1 MKTKT
6 YNTLYI
12 MLAVLILATG
22 CTSNYK
28 YKIGVSQCVGGRWRE
43 KANIEMLSSQHLYDT
58 DVKVIIKNADNSNER
73 QCLQIDSLINEGVD
87 LLVVSPNDYHALNGS
102 LQRAREKNIP
112 IVFFD
117 RTTAMKDYTAYIG
130 GDNIEA
136 GRKMAEYA
144 AMLCRDSVKTEGR
157 QPIVLEMTGPLEISP
172 AAQRHKGFSEAIS
185 RYSDIDYHHVPS
197 KWSYDDCKRI
207 MQEWLKEGKTVDVVF
222 CHSDLA
228 AIGAYE
234 AAKKFHKERDI
245 HFIGIDG
252 LPGEGIDAVQKG
264 QLSASYIYP
273 THGEEVI
280 ALALRILEGKP
291 FERVNNMKSFV
302 VTPQNV
308 ADISLSSNSLM
319 KQNQY
324 LATIQSKLETYLGFY
339 HIQRSLLIVAFLV
352 ILLLAVAVATTWRA
366 VKVTRRANRR
376 MRELND
382 EQTRFFTNASHQLR
396 TPLTLIAGPINQLA
410 EGKGDKQ
417 QLIDIIQRNVG
428 QLQRLISDVL
438 LFRRENR
445 ATVDDTTATTNE
457 QLTASRKSV
466 QDCRHDIILNNNADE
481 LATVLIVDDNAD
493 MRAYL
498 RTLLLDRYYVIEA
511 ADGQSGLKL
520 AVESVP
526 DIVVSDVMMP
536 VMDGLTFC
544 TRLKQHEATSHI
556 PVLLLTARSS
566 EQQYIEGL
574 QTGADMYMTKPFSA
588 DLLLA
593 NIASLLANRQKLRQ
607 LFKAQ
612 NSSSELPTI
621 LALASGK
628 SRAQHSTLNT
638 QHSTSISPDR
648 RFLDTFLKA
657 MDKHMSNTNLKIEV
671 IGDEIGLSRVQLY
684 RKVKALTGMTPI
696 EILRET
702 RLKRAMQLLKTTDKT
717 VSEIANEVGFAT
729 PGYFSSC
736 FKKQYDKYPTDIRE
750 EMKV

>member
-6 YNTLYI
+6 YNTLFI

-43 KANIEMLSSQHLYDT
+43 KANIEMLSAQHLYDT

-102 LQRAREKNIP
+102 LQHAHDKNIP
-112 IVFFD
+112 IIFLD

-280 ALALRILEGKP
+280 ALALRILEGKT

-352 ILLLAVAVATTWRA
+352 ILLLVVAVATTWRA

-466 QDCRHDIILNNNADE
+466 QDCRHDILVNNNADE

-588 DLLLA
+588 ELLLA

-607 LFKAQ
+607 LFKTQ

-628 SRAQHSTLNT
+628 SRA

-736 FKKQYDKYPTDIRE
+736 FKKQYDKYPTDVRE

>member
-1 MKTKT
+1 MKTKIS
-6 YNTLYI
+6 NTLF
-12 MLAVLILATG
+12 ILFATLVTLSG
-22 CTSNYK
+22 CTTNYK

-43 KANIEMLSSQHLYDT
+43 KANVEMLSAQHLYDT
-58 DVKVIIKNADNSNER
+58 DVKVVIKNADNNNER
-73 QCLQIDSLINEGVD
+73 QCLQIDSLVDEGVD
-87 LLVVSPNDYHALNGS
+87 LLVVSPNDYYALNGS

-117 RTTAMKDYTAYIG
+117 RTTALKDYTAYIG
-130 GDNIEA
+130 GDNVEA

-157 QPIVLEMTGPLEISP
+157 RPIVLEMSGPADMSP
-172 AAQRHKGFSEAIS
+172 AVQRHSGFSETMKQYPSIE
-185 RYSDIDYHHVPS
+185 YHHVPGQ
-197 KWSYDDCKRI
+197 WSYDDCKRI
-207 MQEWLKEGKTVDVVF
+207 MQRWLKDGKIVDVVF
-222 CHSDLA
+222 CHSDFVVF
-228 AIGAYE
+228 GAYE
-234 AAKKFHKERDI
+234 AAKEFHKEHDI
-245 HFIGIDG
+245 RFLGIDG
-252 LPGEGIDAVQKG
+252 LPGEGIDAIQNG
-264 QLSASYIYP
+264 QLAASYIYP

-280 ALALRILEGKP
+280 ALAVRILEGKP
-291 FERVNNMKSFV
+291 FERVNNLKSFV
-302 VTPQNV
+302 ITPQNV

-339 HIQRSLLIVAFLV
+339 HIQRALLIVSLLV
-352 ILLLAVAVATTWRA
+352 ILLLAVAVFTTW
-366 VKVTRRANRR
+366 RANRR

-396 TPLTLIAGPINQLA
+396 TPLTLIAGPVKQLA
-410 EGKGDKQ
+410 EGKGDRQ
-417 QLIDIIQRNVG
+417 QLVGIVQRNVE
-428 QLQRLISDVL
+428 QLQRLVSDVL
-438 LFRRENR
+438 LFRRENS
-445 ATVDDTTATTNE
+445 ATVDDTTVTTDE
-457 QLTASRKSV
+457 QLLASRKAV
-466 QDCRHDIILNNNADE
+466 QESRHDTLINDNAEE

-493 MRAYL
+493 MRVYL

-536 VMDGLTFC
+536 VMDGLAFC

-566 EQQYIEGL
+566 EQQHIEGL
-574 QTGADMYMTKPFSA
+574 QTGADIYMTKPFSA

-607 LFKAQ
+607 LFNTQ
-612 NSSSELPTI
+612 N
-621 LALASGK
+621 
-628 SRAQHSTLNT
+628 LNT
-638 QHSTSISPDR
+638 QNLNTTPSQHLTTQNSPSPDR

-657 MDKHMSNTNLKIEV
+657 MEKHMSNTNLKIEDL
-671 IGDEIGLSRVQLY
+671 GDEVGLSRVQLY
-684 RKVKALTGMTPI
+684 RKVKALTGMTPV

-736 FKKQYDKYPTDIRE
+736 FKKQYDKYPTDVRE

>member
-43 KANIEMLSSQHLYDT
+43 KANIEMLSAQHLYDT

-87 LLVVSPNDYHALNGS
+87 MLVVSPNDYHALNGS

-273 THGEEVI
+273 THGEEII

-291 FERVNNMKSFV
+291 FERVNNMKSFI

-417 QLIDIIQRNVG
+417 QLIDIIQRNVE

-466 QDCRHDIILNNNADE
+466 QDCRHDIIVNNNADE

-612 NSSSELPTI
+612 NSLSELPTI
-621 LALASGK
+621 QHSTLNT
-628 SRAQHSTLNT
+628 QHSTLNT

-736 FKKQYDKYPTDIRE
+736 FKKQYDKYPTDVRE

>member
-1 MKTKT
+1 MKTST
-6 YNTLYI
+6 HNIIIILLVTL
-12 MLAVLILATG
+12 LTVTG
-22 CTSNYK
+22 CSSNYK

-43 KANIEMLSSQHLYDT
+43 KANIEMLSAQHLYDN
-58 DVKVIIKNADNSNER
+58 DVKVIIKDADNSNDR

-87 LLVVSPNDYHALNGS
+87 LLVVSPNDYYALNGS
-102 LQRAREKNIP
+102 LQHAIDKKIP

-117 RTTAMKDYTAYIG
+117 RTTDIKDYTAYIG

-144 AMLCRDSVKTEGR
+144 AILCRDSVKTEGR
-157 QPIVLEMTGPLEISP
+157 RPIVLEMTGPLEISP
-172 AAQRHKGFSEAIS
+172 AAQRHKGFSKAIS

-234 AAKKFHKERDI
+234 AAKELHKEHNI
-245 HFIGIDG
+245 YFLGIDG

-280 ALALRILEGKP
+280 ALALRILEGKKY
-291 FERVNNMKSFV
+291 ERVNNMKSFV
-302 VTPQNV
+302 ITPQNV

-339 HIQRSLLIVAFLV
+339 HIQRSLLIVAFIV
-352 ILLLAVAVATTWRA
+352 IMLLAVAVITTWRA
-366 VKVTRRANRR
+366 VKATRRANRR

-396 TPLTLIAGPINQLA
+396 TPLTLISGPINQLV

-417 QLIDIIQRNVG
+417 QLMQIIQRNVEH
-428 QLQRLISDVL
+428 LQRLVSDVL

-445 ATVDDTTATTNE
+445 ATVDDSTVTTDE
-457 QLTASRKSV
+457 QIMASHKSV
-466 QDCRHDIILNNNADE
+466 QDSRHDILTNDNADE

-566 EQQYIEGL
+566 EQQYIEGM

-607 LFKAQ
+607 LFKA
-612 NSSSELPTI
+612 NKESEKLTI
-621 LALASGK
+621 EEA
-628 SRAQHSTLNT
+628 TT
-638 QHSTSISPDR
+638 SPDR

-657 MDKHMSNTNLKIEV
+657 MNKHMSNTNLKIEV
-671 IGDEIGLSRVQLY
+671 IGDEVGLSRVQLY

-736 FKKQYDKYPTDIRE
+736 FKKQYDKYPTDVRE

>member
-1 MKTKT
+1 
-6 YNTLYI
+6 
-12 MLAVLILATG
+12 
-22 CTSNYK
+22 
-28 YKIGVSQCVGGRWRE
+28 
-43 KANIEMLSSQHLYDT
+43 
-58 DVKVIIKNADNSNER
+58 
-73 QCLQIDSLINEGVD
+73 
-87 LLVVSPNDYHALNGS
+87 
-102 LQRAREKNIP
+102 
-112 IVFFD
+112 
-117 RTTAMKDYTAYIG
+117 MKDYTAYIG
-130 GDNIEA
+130 GDNVEA

-144 AMLCRDSVKTEGR
+144 VLLCRDSVKTDGR
-157 QPIVLEMTGPLEISP
+157 RPIVLEMTGPLAISP
-172 AAQRHKGFSEAIS
+172 AAQRHAGFSEVIS
-185 RYSDIDYHHVPS
+185 KNPSIDYRHVPS
-197 KWSYDDCKRI
+197 QWSYDDCKRI
-207 MQEWLKEGKTVDVVF
+207 MREWLENGKAVDVVF

-228 AIGAYE
+228 AVGAYE
-234 AAKKFHKERDI
+234 AAKELHKEREI
-245 HFIGIDG
+245 RFLGIDG
-252 LPGEGIDAVQKG
+252 LPGEGLDAVQNA
-264 QLSASYIYP
+264 QLAASYIYP

-291 FERVNNMKSFV
+291 FERMNNLKSIV

-308 ADISLSSNSLM
+308 ADIALSSNSLQ

-339 HIQRSLLIVAFLV
+339 HIQRALLIVSLLV
-352 ILLLAVAVATTWRA
+352 ILLLAVAVFTTWRA
-366 VKVTRRANRR
+366 VRATRRANRR

-396 TPLTLIAGPINQLA
+396 TPLTLIAGPVNQLA
-410 EGKGDKQ
+410 EGKGDRQ
-417 QLIDIIQRNVG
+417 QLVDIVQRNVE
-428 QLQRLISDVL
+428 QLQRLVSDVL
-438 LFRRENR
+438 LFRRENS
-445 ATVDDTTATTNE
+445 ATVDDTTVTTDE
-457 QLTASRKSV
+457 QLLASRKAV
-466 QDCRHDIILNNNADE
+466 QESRHDTLINDNADE

-536 VMDGLTFC
+536 VMDGLAFC

-566 EQQYIEGL
+566 EQQHIEGL
-574 QTGADMYMTKPFSA
+574 QTGADIYMTKPFSA

-607 LFKAQ
+607 LFNTQ
-612 NSSSELPTI
+612 N
-621 LALASGK
+621 
-628 SRAQHSTLNT
+628 LNT
-638 QHSTSISPDR
+638 QNLNTTPSQHLTTQNSPSPDR

-657 MDKHMSNTNLKIEV
+657 MEKHMSNTNLKIEDL
-671 IGDEIGLSRVQLY
+671 GDEVGLSRVQLY
-684 RKVKALTGMTPI
+684 RKVKALTGMTPV

-736 FKKQYDKYPTDIRE
+736 FKKQYDKYPTDVRE

>member
-6 YNTLYI
+6 YNTLFI
-12 MLAVLILATG
+12 LLATLILATG

-43 KANIEMLSSQHLYDT
+43 KANIEMLSAQHLYDT

-87 LLVVSPNDYHALNGS
+87 LLVVSPNDYHALNSS
-102 LQRAREKNIP
+102 LQHARDKNIP
-112 IVFFD
+112 IIFFD

-130 GDNIEA
+130 GDNVEA

-144 AMLCRDSVKTEGR
+144 AMLCRDSVKTDGR
-157 QPIVLEMTGPLEISP
+157 RPIVLEMSGPSDMSP
-172 AAQRHKGFSEAIS
+172 AVERHSGFSETMKQYPSIE
-185 RYSDIDYHHVPS
+185 YHHVPGQ
-197 KWSYDDCKRI
+197 WSYDDCKRI
-207 MQEWLKEGKTVDVVF
+207 MQRWLKDGKIVDIVF
-222 CHSDLA
+222 CHSDLVA
-228 AIGAYE
+228 FGAYE
-234 AAKKFHKERDI
+234 AAKEFHKEHDI
-245 HFIGIDG
+245 RFLGIDG

-417 QLIDIIQRNVG
+417 QLIDIIQRNVE

-466 QDCRHDIILNNNADE
+466 QDCRHDIIVNNNADE

-607 LFKAQ
+607 LFKTQ
-612 NSSSELPTI
+612 NLSSALPTT
-621 LALASGK
+621 S
-628 SRAQHSTLNT
+628 QHSTLNT

-736 FKKQYDKYPTDIRE
+736 FKKQYDKYPTDVRE

>member
-6 YNTLYI
+6 YNTLFI

-43 KANIEMLSSQHLYDT
+43 KANIEMLSAQHLYDT
-58 DVKVIIKNADNSNER
+58 DVKVIIKNADNRNER

-466 QDCRHDIILNNNADE
+466 QDCRHDILVNNNADE

-588 DLLLA
+588 ELLLA

-607 LFKAQ
+607 LFKTQ

-628 SRAQHSTLNT
+628 SRAQHST
-638 QHSTSISPDR
+638 SISPDR
-648 RFLDTFLKA
+648 RFLDAFLKA

-702 RLKRAMQLLKTTDKT
+702 RLKRAIQLLKTTDKT

-736 FKKQYDKYPTDIRE
+736 FKKQYDKYPTDVRE

>member
-6 YNTLYI
+6 YNTLFI

-43 KANIEMLSSQHLYDT
+43 KANIEMLSAQHLYDT

-185 RYSDIDYHHVPS
+185 RYSDIDYHHVLS

-228 AIGAYE
+228 AMGAYE

-366 VKVTRRANRR
+366 VKVTRHANRR

-457 QLTASRKSV
+457 QLMTSRKSV
-466 QDCRHDIILNNNADE
+466 QDCRHDILVNNNADE

-588 DLLLA
+588 ELLLA

-607 LFKAQ
+607 LFKTQ

-621 LALASGK
+621 LALTSGK
-628 SRAQHSTLNT
+628 SRA

-648 RFLDTFLKA
+648 RFLDAFLKA

-702 RLKRAMQLLKTTDKT
+702 RLKRAIQLLKTTDKT

-736 FKKQYDKYPTDIRE
+736 FKKQYDKYPTDVRE

>member
-43 KANIEMLSSQHLYDT
+43 KANIEMLSAQHLYDT

-144 AMLCRDSVKTEGR
+144 AMLCRDSVRTEGR

-466 QDCRHDIILNNNADE
+466 QDCRHDILVNNNADE

-612 NSSSELPTI
+612 NSLSELPTI
-621 LALASGK
+621 
-628 SRAQHSTLNT
+628 QHSTLNTQHSKLNT

>member
-1 MKTKT
+1 MKAKT
-6 YNTLYI
+6 YNTLFI

-43 KANIEMLSSQHLYDT
+43 KANIEMLSAQHLYDT
-58 DVKVIIKNADNSNER
+58 DVKVIIKNADNRNER

-144 AMLCRDSVKTEGR
+144 AMLCRDSVRTEGR

-185 RYSDIDYHHVPS
+185 RYSYIDYHHVPS

-234 AAKKFHKERDI
+234 AAKKFHKEHDI
-245 HFIGIDG
+245 RFLGIDG

-264 QLSASYIYP
+264 QLAASYIYP

-417 QLIDIIQRNVG
+417 QLIDIIQRNVE
-428 QLQRLISDVL
+428 QLQRLISNVL

-466 QDCRHDIILNNNADE
+466 QDCRHDILVNNNADE

-607 LFKAQ
+607 LFKSQ
-612 NSSSELPTI
+612 NLSSALPTT
-621 LALASGK
+621 S
-628 SRAQHSTLNT
+628 QHSTLNT

-736 FKKQYDKYPTDIRE
+736 FKKQYDKYPTDVRE

>member
-6 YNTLYI
+6 YNTLFI

-43 KANIEMLSSQHLYDT
+43 KANIEMLSAQHLYDT

-87 LLVVSPNDYHALNGS
+87 LLVVSPNDYHALNSS
-102 LQRAREKNIP
+102 LQHARDKNIP
-112 IVFFD
+112 IIFFD

-130 GDNIEA
+130 GDNVEA

-197 KWSYDDCKRI
+197 KWSYDDCKHI

-457 QLTASRKSV
+457 QLMTSRKSV
-466 QDCRHDIILNNNADE
+466 QDCRHDILVNNNADE

-498 RTLLLDRYYVIEA
+498 RTLLLDRYYIIEA

-588 DLLLA
+588 ELLLA

-607 LFKAQ
+607 LFKTQ

-628 SRAQHSTLNT
+628 SRAQHST
-638 QHSTSISPDR
+638 SISPDR
-648 RFLDTFLKA
+648 RFLDAFLKA

-702 RLKRAMQLLKTTDKT
+702 RLKRAIQLLKTTDKT

-736 FKKQYDKYPTDIRE
+736 FKKQYDKYPTDVRE

>member
-6 YNTLYI
+6 YNTLFI

-43 KANIEMLSSQHLYDT
+43 KANIEMLSAQHLYDT

-185 RYSDIDYHHVPS
+185 RYSDIDYHHVLS

-280 ALALRILEGKP
+280 ALALRILEGKT

-417 QLIDIIQRNVG
+417 QLIDIIQRNVE

-466 QDCRHDIILNNNADE
+466 QDCRHDILVNNNADE

-588 DLLLA
+588 ELLLA

-607 LFKAQ
+607 LFKTQ

-628 SRAQHSTLNT
+628 SRAQHST
-638 QHSTSISPDR
+638 SISPDR
-648 RFLDTFLKA
+648 RFLDAFLKA

-736 FKKQYDKYPTDIRE
+736 FKKQYDKYPTDVRE

>member
-1 MKTKT
+1 M
-6 YNTLYI
+6 N
-12 MLAVLILATG
+12 
-22 CTSNYK
+22 
-28 YKIGVSQCVGGRWRE
+28 
-43 KANIEMLSSQHLYDT
+43 
-58 DVKVIIKNADNSNER
+58 
-73 QCLQIDSLINEGVD
+73 
-87 LLVVSPNDYHALNGS
+87 
-102 LQRAREKNIP
+102 
-112 IVFFD
+112 
-117 RTTAMKDYTAYIG
+117 DYTAYIG
-130 GDNIEA
+130 GDNVEA

-144 AMLCRDSVKTEGR
+144 AMLCRDSVKAEGR
-157 QPIVLEMTGPLEISP
+157 RPIVLEMSGPSDMSP
-172 AAQRHKGFSEAIS
+172 AVQRHCGFSETMKQYPSIE
-185 RYSDIDYHHVPS
+185 YHHVPGQ
-197 KWSYDDCKRI
+197 WSYEDCKRI
-207 MQEWLKEGKTVDVVF
+207 MQRWLKDGKNVDVVF
-222 CHSDLA
+222 CHSDFVVF
-228 AIGAYE
+228 GAYE
-234 AAKKFHKERDI
+234 AAKEFHKEHDI
-245 HFIGIDG
+245 RFLGIDG
-252 LPGEGIDAVQKG
+252 LPGEGIDAIQNG
-264 QLSASYIYP
+264 QLAASYIYP

-280 ALALRILEGKP
+280 ALAVRILEGKP
-291 FERVNNMKSFV
+291 FERVNKLKSFV
-302 VTPQNV
+302 ITPQNV

-339 HIQRSLLIVAFLV
+339 HIQRALLIVSMLV
-352 ILLLAVAVATTWRA
+352 ILLLAVAVFTTWRA
-366 VKVTRRANRR
+366 VRATRRANRR

-396 TPLTLIAGPINQLA
+396 TPLTLIAGPVNQLA
-410 EGKGDKQ
+410 AGNGDSQ
-417 QLIDIIQRNVG
+417 QLIDIIKRNVE
-428 QLQRLISDVL
+428 QLQRLVGDVL

-445 ATVDDTTATTNE
+445 ATIDDSTATTDE
-457 QLTASRKSV
+457 QLIASQKSV
-466 QDCRHDIILNNNADE
+466 QESRHDTLINDNADE

-498 RTLLLDRYYVIEA
+498 RTLLLDSYYVIEA

-544 TRLKQHEATSHI
+544 SRLKQHEATSHI

-566 EQQYIEGL
+566 EQQYIEGM

-588 DLLLA
+588 DLLVA

-607 LFKAQ
+607 LFKTQ
-612 NSSSELPTI
+612 NLSSALPT
-621 LALASGK
+621 AN
-628 SRAQHSTLNT
+628 QHSTLNT
-638 QHSTSISPDR
+638 QQPTSTSPDR

-657 MDKHMSNTNLKIEV
+657 MEKHMSNTNLKIEDL
-671 IGDEIGLSRVQLY
+671 GDEVGLSRVQLY
-684 RKVKALTGMTPI
+684 RKVKALMGMTPV

>member
-1 MKTKT
+1 
-6 YNTLYI
+6 

-43 KANIEMLSSQHLYDT
+43 KANIEMLSAQHLYDT
-58 DVKVIIKNADNSNER
+58 DVKVIIKDADNSNER
-73 QCLQIDSLINEGVD
+73 QCQQIDSLVDESVD
-87 LLVVSPNDYHALNGS
+87 LLVVSPNNYHALNGS
-102 LQRAREKNIP
+102 LQRARNKNIP
-112 IVFFD
+112 IIFFD

-466 QDCRHDIILNNNADE
+466 QDCRHDILVNNNADE

-588 DLLLA
+588 ELLLA

-607 LFKAQ
+607 RFKAQ

-628 SRAQHSTLNT
+628 SRAQHST
-638 QHSTSISPDR
+638 SISPDR
-648 RFLDTFLKA
+648 RFLDAFLKA

-736 FKKQYDKYPTDIRE
+736 FKKQYDKYPTDVRE

>member
-43 KANIEMLSSQHLYDT
+43 KANIEMLSAQHLYDT

-417 QLIDIIQRNVG
+417 QLIDIIQRNVE

-466 QDCRHDIILNNNADE
+466 QDCRHDILVNNNADE

-612 NSSSELPTI
+612 NSLSELPTI
-621 LALASGK
+621 
-628 SRAQHSTLNT
+628 QHSTLNT

-736 FKKQYDKYPTDIRE
+736 FKKQYDKYPTDVRE

>member
-1 MKTKT
+1 MKTQT
-6 YNTLYI
+6 YHTL
-12 MLAVLILATG
+12 LILLATLTLATS
-22 CTSNYK
+22 CTTNYK
-28 YKIGVSQCVGGRWRE
+28 YKIGVSQCVGGRWRD
-43 KANIEMLSSQHLYDT
+43 KANIEMLSAQHLYDT
-58 DVKVIIKNADNSNER
+58 DVKVIIKDADNSNER
-73 QCLQIDSLINEGVD
+73 QCQQIDSLVDEGVD

-102 LQRAREKNIP
+102 LQRARNKNIP
-112 IVFFD
+112 IVFYD
-117 RTTAMKDYTAYIG
+117 RTTALNDYTAYIG

-280 ALALRILEGKP
+280 ALALRILEEKP

-445 ATVDDTTATTNE
+445 ATVDDTTATINE

-466 QDCRHDIILNNNADE
+466 QDCRHDILVNNNADE

-588 DLLLA
+588 ELLLA

-607 LFKAQ
+607 LFKTQ

-628 SRAQHSTLNT
+628 SRA

-736 FKKQYDKYPTDIRE
+736 FKKQYDKYPTDVRE

>member
-6 YNTLYI
+6 YNTLFI

-43 KANIEMLSSQHLYDT
+43 KANIEMLSAQHLYDT
-58 DVKVIIKNADNSNER
+58 DVKVIIKNADNRNER

-102 LQRAREKNIP
+102 LQHAHDKNIP
-112 IVFFD
+112 IIFFD

-445 ATVDDTTATTNE
+445 ATVNDTTATTNE

-466 QDCRHDIILNNNADE
+466 QDCRHDILVNNNADE

-588 DLLLA
+588 ELLLA

-607 LFKAQ
+607 LFKTQ

-628 SRAQHSTLNT
+628 SRA

-736 FKKQYDKYPTDIRE
+736 FKKQYDKYPTDVRE

>member
-1 MKTKT
+1 MKTRIS
-6 YNTLYI
+6 NTLFI
-12 MLAVLILATG
+12 LLATLVTLSG
-22 CTSNYK
+22 CTNHYK

-43 KANIEMLSSQHLYDT
+43 KANVEMLSAQHLYDN
-58 DVKVIIKNADNSNER
+58 DVKVIIKNADNNNER
-73 QCLQIDSLINEGVD
+73 QCLQIDSLVDEGVD

-117 RTTAMKDYTAYIG
+117 RTTALKDYTAYIG
-130 GDNIEA
+130 GDNVEA

-144 AMLCRDSVKTEGR
+144 VLLCRDSVKTDGR
-157 QPIVLEMTGPLEISP
+157 RPIVLEMTGPLAISP
-172 AAQRHKGFSEAIS
+172 AAQRHAGFSEVIS
-185 RYSDIDYHHVPS
+185 KNPSIDYRHVPS
-197 KWSYDDCKRI
+197 QWSYDDCKRI
-207 MQEWLKEGKTVDVVF
+207 MREWLENGKTVDVVF

-228 AIGAYE
+228 AVGAYE
-234 AAKKFHKERDI
+234 AAKELHKEREI
-245 HFIGIDG
+245 RFLGIDG
-252 LPGEGIDAVQKG
+252 LPGEGLDAVQNA
-264 QLSASYIYP
+264 QLAASYIYP

-291 FERVNNMKSFV
+291 FERMNNLKSIV

-308 ADISLSSNSLM
+308 ADIALSSNSLQ

-339 HIQRSLLIVAFLV
+339 HIQRALLAVSLLV
-352 ILLLAVAVATTWRA
+352 ILLLAVAVFTTWRA
-366 VKVTRRANRR
+366 VRATRRANRR

-396 TPLTLIAGPINQLA
+396 TPLTLIAGPVNQLA
-410 EGKGDKQ
+410 EGKGDRQ
-417 QLIDIIQRNVG
+417 QLVDIVQRNVE
-428 QLQRLISDVL
+428 QLQRLVSDVL
-438 LFRRENR
+438 LFRRENS
-445 ATVDDTTATTNE
+445 ATVDDTTVTTDE
-457 QLTASRKSV
+457 QLLASRKAV
-466 QDCRHDIILNNNADE
+466 QESRHDTLINDNADE

-536 VMDGLTFC
+536 VMDGLAFC
-544 TRLKQHEATSHI
+544 TRLKQHEATSYI

-566 EQQYIEGL
+566 EQQHIEGL
-574 QTGADMYMTKPFSA
+574 QTGADIYMTKPFSA

-607 LFKAQ
+607 LFKTQ
-612 NSSSELPTI
+612 NLNTTPS
-621 LALASGK
+621 
-628 SRAQHSTLNT
+628 QHSTLNT
-638 QHSTSISPDR
+638 QPSTSPSPDR

-657 MDKHMSNTNLKIEV
+657 MEKHMSNTNLKIEDL
-671 IGDEIGLSRVQLY
+671 GDEVGLSRVQLY
-684 RKVKALTGMTPI
+684 RKVKALTGMTPV

-702 RLKRAMQLLKTTDKT
+702 RLKHAMQLLKTTDKT

-736 FKKQYDKYPTDIRE
+736 FKKQYDKYPTDVRE

>member
-6 YNTLYI
+6 YNTLFI

-43 KANIEMLSSQHLYDT
+43 KANIEMLSAQHLYDT
-58 DVKVIIKNADNSNER
+58 DVKVIIKNADNRNER

-280 ALALRILEGKP
+280 ALALRILEGKT

-457 QLTASRKSV
+457 QLMTSRKSV
-466 QDCRHDIILNNNADE
+466 QDCRHDILVNNNADE

-588 DLLLA
+588 ELLLA

-607 LFKAQ
+607 LFKTQ

-628 SRAQHSTLNT
+628 SRA

-736 FKKQYDKYPTDIRE
+736 FKKQYDKYPTDVRE

>member
-6 YNTLYI
+6 YNTLFI

-43 KANIEMLSSQHLYDT
+43 KANIEMLSAQHLYDT
-58 DVKVIIKNADNSNER
+58 DVKVIIKNADNRNER

-466 QDCRHDIILNNNADE
+466 QDCRHDILVNNNADE

-588 DLLLA
+588 ELLLA

-607 LFKAQ
+607 LFKTQ

-628 SRAQHSTLNT
+628 SRA

-736 FKKQYDKYPTDIRE
+736 FKKQYDKYPTDVRE

>member
-6 YNTLYI
+6 YNTLFI

-43 KANIEMLSSQHLYDT
+43 KANIEMLSAQHLYDT

-234 AAKKFHKERDI
+234 AAKKFHKECDI

-466 QDCRHDIILNNNADE
+466 QDCRHDILVNNNADE

-588 DLLLA
+588 ELLLA

-607 LFKAQ
+607 LFKTQ

-628 SRAQHSTLNT
+628 SRAQHST
-638 QHSTSISPDR
+638 SISPDR
-648 RFLDTFLKA
+648 RFLDAFLKA

-702 RLKRAMQLLKTTDKT
+702 RLKRAIQLLKTTDKT

-736 FKKQYDKYPTDIRE
+736 FKKQYDKYPTDVRE

>member
-43 KANIEMLSSQHLYDT
+43 KANIEMLSAQHLYDT

-417 QLIDIIQRNVG
+417 QLIDIIQRNVE
-428 QLQRLISDVL
+428 QLQRLISNVL

-466 QDCRHDIILNNNADE
+466 QDCRHDILVNNNADE

-607 LFKAQ
+607 LFKTQ
-612 NSSSELPTI
+612 NLSSALPTT
-621 LALASGK
+621 S
-628 SRAQHSTLNT
+628 QHSKLNT

-736 FKKQYDKYPTDIRE
+736 FKKQYDKYPTDVRE

>member
-6 YNTLYI
+6 YNTLFI

-43 KANIEMLSSQHLYDT
+43 KANIEMLSAQHLYDT
-58 DVKVIIKNADNSNER
+58 DVKVIIKNADNRNER

-102 LQRAREKNIP
+102 LQHAHDKNIP
-112 IVFFD
+112 IIFFD

-366 VKVTRRANRR
+366 VKVTRCASRR

-457 QLTASRKSV
+457 QLMTSRKSV
-466 QDCRHDIILNNNADE
+466 QDCRHDILVNNNADE

-588 DLLLA
+588 ELLLA

-607 LFKAQ
+607 LFKTQ

-628 SRAQHSTLNT
+628 SRA

-736 FKKQYDKYPTDIRE
+736 FKKQYDKYPTDVRE

>member
-6 YNTLYI
+6 YNTLFI

-43 KANIEMLSSQHLYDT
+43 KANIEMLSAQHLYDT

-228 AIGAYE
+228 AMGAYE

-466 QDCRHDIILNNNADE
+466 QDCRHDILVNNNADE

-588 DLLLA
+588 ELLLA

-607 LFKAQ
+607 LFKTQ

-621 LALASGK
+621 LALTSGK
-628 SRAQHSTLNT
+628 SRA

-736 FKKQYDKYPTDIRE
+736 FKKQYDKYPTDVRE

>member
-6 YNTLYI
+6 YNTLFI

-43 KANIEMLSSQHLYDT
+43 KANIEMLSAQHLYDT
-58 DVKVIIKNADNSNER
+58 DVKVIIKDADNSNER
-73 QCLQIDSLINEGVD
+73 QCQQIDSLVDESVD

-102 LQRAREKNIP
+102 LQRARNKNIP
-112 IVFFD
+112 IIFFD

-466 QDCRHDIILNNNADE
+466 QDCRHDILVNNNADE

-588 DLLLA
+588 ELLLA

-607 LFKAQ
+607 LFKTK

-628 SRAQHSTLNT
+628 SRA

-736 FKKQYDKYPTDIRE
+736 FKKQYDKYPTDVRE

>member
-6 YNTLYI
+6 YNTLFI

-43 KANIEMLSSQHLYDT
+43 KANIEMLSAQHLYDT
-58 DVKVIIKNADNSNER
+58 DVKVIIKDADNSNER
-73 QCLQIDSLINEGVD
+73 QCQQIDSLVDESVD

-102 LQRAREKNIP
+102 LQRARNKNIP
-112 IVFFD
+112 IIFFD

-197 KWSYDDCKRI
+197 KWSYDDCKHI

-466 QDCRHDIILNNNADE
+466 QDCRHDILVNNNADE

-588 DLLLA
+588 ELLLA

-607 LFKAQ
+607 LFKTQ

-628 SRAQHSTLNT
+628 SRAQHST
-638 QHSTSISPDR
+638 SISPDR
-648 RFLDTFLKA
+648 RFLDAFLKA

-736 FKKQYDKYPTDIRE
+736 FKKQYDKYPTDVRE

>member
-6 YNTLYI
+6 YNTLFI
-12 MLAVLILATG
+12 MLVVLILATG

-43 KANIEMLSSQHLYDT
+43 KANIEMLSAQHLYDT

-102 LQRAREKNIP
+102 LQHARDKNIP
-112 IVFFD
+112 IIFFD

-144 AMLCRDSVKTEGR
+144 AMLCRDSVRTEGR

-466 QDCRHDIILNNNADE
+466 QDCRHDIILNNNTDE

-612 NSSSELPTI
+612 NSLSELPTI
-621 LALASGK
+621 QHSTLNT
-628 SRAQHSTLNT
+628 QHSTLNT

-736 FKKQYDKYPTDIRE
+736 FKKQYDKYPTDVRE

>member
-1 MKTKT
+1 MIHKT
-6 YNTLYI
+6 YNTLFI
-12 MLAVLILATG
+12 ILVALLALTG
-22 CTSNYK
+22 CSSHYK

-43 KANIEMLSSQHLYDT
+43 KANNEILSAQHLYDN
-58 DVKVIIKNADNSNER
+58 DVKVIIKNADNNNER
-73 QCLQIDSLINEGVD
+73 QCLQIDSLVDEGVD
-87 LLVVSPNDYHALNGS
+87 LLVVSPNDYHALDRS
-102 LQRAREKNIP
+102 LQRARKKNIP

-117 RTTAMKDYTAYIG
+117 RITAMKDYAAYIG
-130 GDNIEA
+130 GDNVEA
-136 GRKMAEYA
+136 GRMMGEYA
-144 AMLCRDSVKTEGR
+144 AMLCRDSVVTDGR
-157 QPIVLEMTGPLEISP
+157 RPVVLEMTGPLEISP
-172 AAQRHKGFSEAIS
+172 ATQRHAGFSNAVS
-185 RYSDIDYHHVPS
+185 QYPNIDYHHVPS
-197 KWSYDDCKRI
+197 QWSYDDCKRI
-207 MQEWLKEGKTVDVVF
+207 MREWLENGKAVDVVF

-228 AIGAYE
+228 AVGAYE
-234 AAKKFHKERDI
+234 AAKELHKEREI
-245 HFIGIDG
+245 RFLGIDG
-252 LPGEGIDAVQKG
+252 LPGEGLDAVQNG
-264 QLSASYIYP
+264 QLAASYIYP

-291 FERVNNMKSFV
+291 FERTNNLKSIV

-308 ADISLSSNSLM
+308 ADIALSSSSLM
-319 KQNQY
+319 KQNRY

-339 HIQRSLLIVAFLV
+339 HLQRTLLAVAFLV
-352 ILLLAVAVATTWRA
+352 ILLLAVAVFTTWRA
-366 VKVTRRANRR
+366 VKATRRANRR

-396 TPLTLIAGPINQLA
+396 TPLTLIAGPVNQLA
-410 EGKGDKQ
+410 EGKGDRQ
-417 QLIDIIQRNVG
+417 QLVGIVQRNVE
-428 QLQRLISDVL
+428 QLQRLVGDVL
-438 LFRRENR
+438 LFRRENN
-445 ATVDDTTATTNE
+445 ATVDDTTVTTDE
-457 QLTASRKSV
+457 QLLASRKAV
-466 QDCRHDIILNNNADE
+466 QESRHDTLINDNAEE

-566 EQQYIEGL
+566 EQQHIEGL
-574 QTGADMYMTKPFSA
+574 QTGADIYMTKPFSA

-607 LFKAQ
+607 LFKTQ
-612 NSSSELPTI
+612 NLNTTPS
-621 LALASGK
+621 
-628 SRAQHSTLNT
+628 QHSTLNT
-638 QHSTSISPDR
+638 QHSTSPSPDR

-657 MDKHMSNTNLKIEV
+657 MEKHMSNTNLKIEDL
-671 IGDEIGLSRVQLY
+671 GDEVGLSRVQLY
-684 RKVKALTGMTPI
+684 RKVKALTGMTPV

-736 FKKQYDKYPTDIRE
+736 FKKQYDKYPTDVRE

>member
-1 MKTKT
+1 MKTRIS
-6 YNTLYI
+6 NTLFI
-12 MLAVLILATG
+12 LLATLVTLSG
-22 CTSNYK
+22 CTNHYK

-43 KANIEMLSSQHLYDT
+43 KANVEMLSAQHLYDN
-58 DVKVIIKNADNSNER
+58 DVKVIIKNADNNNER
-73 QCLQIDSLINEGVD
+73 QCLQIDSLVDEGVD

-117 RTTAMKDYTAYIG
+117 RTTALKDYTAYIG
-130 GDNIEA
+130 GDNVEA

-144 AMLCRDSVKTEGR
+144 VLLCRDSVKTDGR
-157 QPIVLEMTGPLEISP
+157 RPIVLEMTGPLAISP
-172 AAQRHKGFSEAIS
+172 AAQRHARFSEVIS
-185 RYSDIDYHHVPS
+185 NNPSIDYRHVPS
-197 KWSYDDCKRI
+197 QWSYDDCKRI
-207 MQEWLKEGKTVDVVF
+207 MREWLENGNAVDVVF

-228 AIGAYE
+228 AVGAYE
-234 AAKKFHKERDI
+234 AAKELHKEREI
-245 HFIGIDG
+245 RFLGIDG
-252 LPGEGIDAVQKG
+252 LPGEGLDAVQNG
-264 QLSASYIYP
+264 QLAASYIYP

-291 FERVNNMKSFV
+291 FERMNNLKSIV

-308 ADISLSSNSLM
+308 ADIALSSNSLQ

-339 HIQRSLLIVAFLV
+339 HIQRALLIVSLLV
-352 ILLLAVAVATTWRA
+352 ILLLAVAVFTTWRA
-366 VKVTRRANRR
+366 VKATRRANRR
-376 MRELND
+376 MRELNA
-382 EQTRFFTNASHQLR
+382 EQTRFFTNALHQLR
-396 TPLTLIAGPINQLA
+396 TPLTLIAGPVNQLA
-410 EGKGDKQ
+410 EGKGDRQ
-417 QLIDIIQRNVG
+417 QLVDIVQRNVE
-428 QLQRLISDVL
+428 QLQRLVSDVL
-438 LFRRENR
+438 LFRRENS
-445 ATVDDTTATTNE
+445 ATVDDTTVTTDE
-457 QLTASRKSV
+457 QLLASRKAV
-466 QDCRHDIILNNNADE
+466 QESRHDTLINDNADE

-536 VMDGLTFC
+536 VMDGLAFC

-566 EQQYIEGL
+566 EQQHIEGL
-574 QTGADMYMTKPFSA
+574 QTGADIYMTKPFSA

-607 LFKAQ
+607 LFNTQ
-612 NSSSELPTI
+612 N
-621 LALASGK
+621 
-628 SRAQHSTLNT
+628 LNT
-638 QHSTSISPDR
+638 QHLNTTPSQHLTTQNSPSPDR

-657 MDKHMSNTNLKIEV
+657 MEKHMSNTNLKIEDL
-671 IGDEIGLSRVQLY
+671 GDEVGLSRVQLY
-684 RKVKALTGMTPI
+684 RKVKALTGMTPV

-736 FKKQYDKYPTDIRE
+736 FKKQYDKYPTDVRE

>member
-6 YNTLYI
+6 YNTLFI

-43 KANIEMLSSQHLYDT
+43 KANIEMLSAQHLYDT

-466 QDCRHDIILNNNADE
+466 QDCRHDILVNNNADE

-588 DLLLA
+588 ELLLA

-607 LFKAQ
+607 LFKTQ

-628 SRAQHSTLNT
+628 SRAQHST
-638 QHSTSISPDR
+638 SISPDR
-648 RFLDTFLKA
+648 RFLDAFLKA

-736 FKKQYDKYPTDIRE
+736 FKKQYDKYPTDVRE

>member
-43 KANIEMLSSQHLYDT
+43 KANIEMLSAQHLYDT

-291 FERVNNMKSFV
+291 FERANNMKSFV

-466 QDCRHDIILNNNADE
+466 QDCRHDILVNNNTDE

-628 SRAQHSTLNT
+628 SRAQNSKLKT
-638 QHSTSISPDR
+638 QNSTSQHITTTTPVHLSLGDR
-648 RFLDTFLKA
+648 EEHCRNQRMKR
-657 MDKHMSNTNLKIEV
+657 
-671 IGDEIGLSRVQLY
+671 IGDCVRAEYALLCKQLSPTTV
-684 RKVKALTGMTPI
+684 T
-696 EILRET
+696 LRWHEGGHFGAEAERT
-702 RLKRAMQLLKTTDKT
+702 A
-717 VSEIANEVGFAT
+717 EAFAW
-729 PGYFSSC
+729 C
-736 FKKQYDKYPTDIRE
+736 
-750 EMKV
+750 MAHL

>member
-6 YNTLYI
+6 YNTLFI
-12 MLAVLILATG
+12 LLATLILATG

-43 KANIEMLSSQHLYDT
+43 KANIEMLSAQHLYDT

-252 LPGEGIDAVQKG
+252 LPGEGIDAVQKW

-417 QLIDIIQRNVG
+417 QLIDIIQRNVE

-466 QDCRHDIILNNNADE
+466 QDCRHDILVNNNADE

-607 LFKAQ
+607 LFKTQ
-612 NSSSELPTI
+612 NLSSALPTT
-621 LALASGK
+621 S
-628 SRAQHSTLNT
+628 QHSTLNT

-736 FKKQYDKYPTDIRE
+736 FKKQYDKYPTDVRE

>member
-1 MKTKT
+1 MKPKT
-6 YNTLYI
+6 YHTL
-12 MLAVLILATG
+12 LILLATLTLATS
-22 CTSNYK
+22 CTINYK
-28 YKIGVSQCVGGRWRE
+28 YKIGVSQCVGGRWRD
-43 KANIEMLSSQHLYDT
+43 KANIEMLSAQHLYDT

-73 QCLQIDSLINEGVD
+73 QCRQIDSLVDEGVD
-87 LLVVSPNDYHALNGS
+87 LLVVSPNDFHVLNGS
-102 LQRAREKNIP
+102 LQRARDKNIP
-112 IVFFD
+112 IVFYD
-117 RTTAMKDYTAYIG
+117 RITAMNDYTAYIG
-130 GDNIEA
+130 GDNVEA

-144 AMLCRDSVKTEGR
+144 AMLCRDSVKAEGR
-157 QPIVLEMTGPLEISP
+157 RPIVLEMSGPSDMSP
-172 AAQRHKGFSEAIS
+172 AVQRHSGFSETMKQYPSIE
-185 RYSDIDYHHVPS
+185 YHHVPGQ
-197 KWSYDDCKRI
+197 WSYEDCKRI
-207 MQEWLKEGKTVDVVF
+207 MQRWLKDGKNVDVVF
-222 CHSDLA
+222 CHSDFVVF
-228 AIGAYE
+228 GAYE
-234 AAKKFHKERDI
+234 AAKEFHKEHDI
-245 HFIGIDG
+245 RFLGIDG
-252 LPGEGIDAVQKG
+252 LPGEGIDAIQNG
-264 QLSASYIYP
+264 QLAASYIYP

-280 ALALRILEGKP
+280 ALAVRILEGKP
-291 FERVNNMKSFV
+291 FERVNKLESFV
-302 VTPQNV
+302 ITPQNV

-339 HIQRSLLIVAFLV
+339 HIQRALLIVSMLV
-352 ILLLAVAVATTWRA
+352 ILLLAVAVFTTWRA
-366 VKVTRRANRR
+366 VRATRRANRR

-396 TPLTLIAGPINQLA
+396 TPLTLIAGPVNQLA
-410 EGKGDKQ
+410 AGNGDSQ
-417 QLIDIIQRNVG
+417 QLIDIIKRNVE
-428 QLQRLISDVL
+428 QLQRLVGDVL

-445 ATVDDTTATTNE
+445 ATIDDSTATTDE
-457 QLTASRKSV
+457 QLIASQKSV
-466 QDCRHDIILNNNADE
+466 QESRHDTLINDNADE
-481 LATVLIVDDNAD
+481 LATVLIVDDNTD

-544 TRLKQHEATSHI
+544 SRLKQHEATSHI

-566 EQQYIEGL
+566 EQQYIEGM

-588 DLLLA
+588 DLLVA

-607 LFKAQ
+607 LFKTQ
-612 NSSSELPTI
+612 NLSSALPT
-621 LALASGK
+621 AN
-628 SRAQHSTLNT
+628 QHSTLNT
-638 QHSTSISPDR
+638 QQPTSTSPDR

-657 MDKHMSNTNLKIEV
+657 MEKHMSNTNLKIEDL
-671 IGDEIGLSRVQLY
+671 GDEVGLSRVQLY
-684 RKVKALTGMTPI
+684 RKVKALMGMTPV

-736 FKKQYDKYPTDIRE
+736 FKKQYDKYPTDVRE

>member
-1 MKTKT
+1 MKPKT
-6 YNTLYI
+6 YHTL
-12 MLAVLILATG
+12 LILLATLTLATS
-22 CTSNYK
+22 CTINYK
-28 YKIGVSQCVGGRWRE
+28 YKIGVSQCVGGRWRD
-43 KANIEMLSSQHLYDT
+43 KANIEMLSAQHLYDT

-73 QCLQIDSLINEGVD
+73 QCRQIDSLVDEGVD
-87 LLVVSPNDYHALNGS
+87 LLVVSPNDYHALNKS
-102 LQRAREKNIP
+102 LQRAHDKNIP
-112 IVFFD
+112 IVFYD
-117 RTTAMKDYTAYIG
+117 RITVMNDYTAYIG
-130 GDNIEA
+130 GDNVEA

-144 AMLCRDSVKTEGR
+144 AMLCRDSVKAEGR
-157 QPIVLEMTGPLEISP
+157 RPIVLEMSGPSDMSP
-172 AAQRHKGFSEAIS
+172 AVQRHSGFSETMKQYPSIE
-185 RYSDIDYHHVPS
+185 YHHVPGQ
-197 KWSYDDCKRI
+197 WSYEDCKRI
-207 MQEWLKEGKTVDVVF
+207 MQRWLKDGKNVDVVF
-222 CHSDLA
+222 CHSDFVVF
-228 AIGAYE
+228 GAYE
-234 AAKKFHKERDI
+234 AAKEFHKEHDI
-245 HFIGIDG
+245 RFLGIDG
-252 LPGEGIDAVQKG
+252 LPGEGIDAIQNG
-264 QLSASYIYP
+264 QLAASYIYP

-280 ALALRILEGKP
+280 ALAVRILEGKP
-291 FERVNNMKSFV
+291 FERVNKLKSFV
-302 VTPQNV
+302 ITPQNV

-339 HIQRSLLIVAFLV
+339 HIQRALLIVSMLV
-352 ILLLAVAVATTWRA
+352 ILLLAVAVFTTWRA
-366 VKVTRRANRR
+366 VRATRRANRR

-396 TPLTLIAGPINQLA
+396 TPLTLIAGPVNQLA
-410 EGKGDKQ
+410 AGNGDSQ
-417 QLIDIIQRNVG
+417 QLIDIIKRNVE
-428 QLQRLISDVL
+428 QLQRLVGDVL
-438 LFRRENR
+438 LFRRENS
-445 ATVDDTTATTNE
+445 ATIDDSTATTDE
-457 QLTASRKSV
+457 QLIASQKSV
-466 QDCRHDIILNNNADE
+466 QESRHDTLINDNADE

-544 TRLKQHEATSHI
+544 SRLKQHEATSHI

-566 EQQYIEGL
+566 EQQYIEGM

-588 DLLLA
+588 DLLVA

-607 LFKAQ
+607 LFKTQ
-612 NSSSELPTI
+612 NLSSALPT
-621 LALASGK
+621 AN
-628 SRAQHSTLNT
+628 QHSTLNT
-638 QHSTSISPDR
+638 QQPTSTSPDR

-657 MDKHMSNTNLKIEV
+657 MEKHMSNTNLKIEDL
-671 IGDEIGLSRVQLY
+671 GDEVGLSRVQLY
-684 RKVKALTGMTPI
+684 RKVKALMGMTPV

>member
-6 YNTLYI
+6 YNTLFI

-43 KANIEMLSSQHLYDT
+43 KANIEMLSAQHLYDT
-58 DVKVIIKNADNSNER
+58 DVKVIIKNADNRNER

-466 QDCRHDIILNNNADE
+466 QDCRHDILVNNNADE

-607 LFKAQ
+607 LFKTQ
-612 NSSSELPTI
+612 NLSSALPTT
-621 LALASGK
+621 S
-628 SRAQHSTLNT
+628 QHSTLNT

-736 FKKQYDKYPTDIRE
+736 FKKQYDKYPTDVRE